1 VRERESVCV
10 CLCVREH
17 IHTHRPWETAQMPT
31 VALANEDWGCEGRY
45 NSGYGCLSMCCCF
58 SVLAWMRVSW
68 GSAAATAV
76 IMWFVV
82 LAAAFPAAHILKR
95 ALNSDFYIVN
105 ILGY

>member
-1 VRERESVCV
+1 VTERERENTYT
-10 CLCVREH
+10 
-17 IHTHRPWETAQMPT
+17 HTHRPWETAQMPT

-82 LAAAFPAAHILKR
+82 LAAAFPAAQILKC
-95 ALNSDFYIVN
+95 ALYSDFYIVN
-105 ILGY
+105 ILVY